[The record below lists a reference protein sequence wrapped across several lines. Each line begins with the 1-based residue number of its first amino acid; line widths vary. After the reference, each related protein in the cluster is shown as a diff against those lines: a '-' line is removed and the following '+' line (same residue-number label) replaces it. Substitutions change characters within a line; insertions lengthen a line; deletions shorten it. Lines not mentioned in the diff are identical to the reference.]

1 MLPPPP
7 APIQPSFSRSSK
19 GPRSGQEQ
27 MSRAAGPHVRTY
39 PPRRRHRSP
48 GAVSSTPT
56 ADPFVH
62 PGASTTAYVASARS
76 PPRAVAPSHPDG
88 APSPRRLSF
97 CPDARRPSA
106 ANFRCFSLSSSSP
119 GRITS
124 RCMYVHDG
132 GARWRAAPGGCPDL
146 RPAAAS
152 LTDRSMR
159 QRCGATRHRHP
170 AGRGRTRSPAFPVHA
185 SVCPR
190 RHMLRSVL
198 RLVKRKTKNHL
209 GTKQKRMFR
218 MNVEL
223 VLFI

>member
-7 APIQPSFSRSSK
+7 ALIQPSSSRSSK

-106 ANFRCFSLSSSSP
+106 ANFRWFSLSSSSP

-132 GARWRAAPGGCPDL
+132 GARWRAAPSGCPAGGGYPLPVLADTCYG
-146 RPAAAS
+146 RCS
-152 LTDRSMR
+152 SDRY
-159 QRCGATRHRHP
+159 
-170 AGRGRTRSPAFPVHA
+170 
-185 SVCPR
+185 
-190 RHMLRSVL
+190 
-198 RLVKRKTKNHL
+198 KKKKKTKNHL
-209 GTKQKRMFR
+209 RTKSKTDASDECRVSIIWYHYEFVFQLGT
-218 MNVEL
+218 EL
-223 VLFI
+223 DEP

>member
-7 APIQPSFSRSSK
+7 APIQPSSSRSSK

-27 MSRAAGPHVRTY
+27 MSRVAGPHVRPY

-132 GARWRAAPGGCPDL
+132 THAGERLPAVVRQGEGILCLSSQTHATVGAHQIG
-146 RPAAAS
+146 
-152 LTDRSMR
+152 T
-159 QRCGATRHRHP
+159 
-170 AGRGRTRSPAFPVHA
+170 
-185 SVCPR
+185 
-190 RHMLRSVL
+190 
-198 RLVKRKTKNHL
+198 KRKKN
-209 GTKQKRMFR
+209 
-218 MNVEL
+218 
-223 VLFI
+223 